1 MNHKTVTLLISMLL
15 LFTSIPKIG
24 ELIFPKAYS
33 ASLTNLEKLPDFT
46 TYKNV
51 KKKKE
56 AFFSTLYPIIEEE
69 NKRVLKTR
77 ATIYQLKEIPVETLT
92 DKQTTWLLNT
102 AQFYKLYA
110 ESVNTTTFDK
120 LLRRVD
126 YIPPSLALSQAA
138 IESGWGTS
146 RFSKIGNNIFGQWCF
161 TIGCGI
167 VPQSRTT
174 GKTHEVAK
182 FDTVNQAV
190 RGYILNLNSNASFSE
205 LRQKRASLR
214 ENNSSITGIALAK
227 TLVKYS
233 GEGTRYIDKLTKFI
247 NQNKLQRFNK
257 TLETTLS
264 ASLN

>member
-1 MNHKTVTLLISMLL
+1 MNFKTVTILLSILL
-15 LFTSIPKIG
+15 ASTAIQNVSEFL
-24 ELIFPKAYS
+24 FPKAHS
-33 ASLTNLEKLPDFT
+33 ASMTSLEKLPDFT
-46 TYKNV
+46 TYKNI

-56 AFFSTLYPIIEEE
+56 AFFATLYPIIEEE
-69 NKRVLKTR
+69 NKRVLITRGAIHELKTMPI
-77 ATIYQLKEIPVETLT
+77 TTLN
-92 DKQTTWLLNT
+92 DQQTTWLLNL
-102 AQFYKLYA
+102 AQRYKLYDA
-110 ESVNTTTFDK
+110 SIDENFFDN

-167 VPQSRTT
+167 VPKSRES

-190 RGYILNLNSNASFSE
+190 RGYILNLNSNASFNK

-214 ENNSSITGIALAK
+214 ENNQSITGIALAK
-227 TLVKYS
+227 TLAKYS
-233 GEGTRYIDKLTKFI
+233 GEGTRYIDKLTQFI

-257 TLETTLS
+257 TVGAPLS
-264 ASLN
+264 ASIK